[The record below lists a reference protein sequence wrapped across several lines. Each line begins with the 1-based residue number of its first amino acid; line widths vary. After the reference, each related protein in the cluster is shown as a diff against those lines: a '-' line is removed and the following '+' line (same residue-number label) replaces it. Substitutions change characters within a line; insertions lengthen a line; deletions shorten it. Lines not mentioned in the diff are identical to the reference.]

1 MSTATMTDPRQT
13 MRELTD
19 VLREGAADVD
29 ERRAISPEVSQIL
42 KDAGVFGLL
51 APQRIG
57 GAEVDPLTFFDV
69 VEQASYAD
77 GSVGWTVMI
86 GGCYATFGG
95 MLPPAAAREIYGD
108 PQKVTAGAF
117 RPNGVAVEVD
127 GGYRVTGRWPQ
138 GSGACHADWFL
149 GGAVIVRDGEPVMGP
164 AGVPMMRELW
174 FPADEVEIIDTWTT
188 TGLRGTASH
197 DYAVED
203 VFVPAERS
211 CWFMEPPT
219 EPGPLYQMAPI
230 AMFATFI
237 SAVPLGIARHALD
250 EFVALSQ
257 RKVPVLSQDVLADK
271 PVANTKLGRAKA
283 LVESGHGYVRDCWRS
298 SGPRSAT
305 AIARP
310 WPIAARCGWPP
321 RTPGRPPSRPS
332 SCSTAR
338 PAPTRS
344 TRPARSTVAC
354 ATPGPR
360 CSTSARRRSTTR
372 WPAASPQAGSRA
384 RWPATGSWTTAARA
398 SPEAPGFTARHVKPL
413 TTTSTAACDTAR
425 SSDPGAERLRR
436 PG

>member
-1 MSTATMTDPRQT
+1 MSTATMTDPVQT
-13 MRELTD
+13 MRNLTD
-19 VLREGAADVD
+19 VLRQGAADLD
-29 ERRAISPEVSQIL
+29 ARRAISPEVSQVL

-51 APQRIG
+51 APRRIG

-95 MLPPAAAREIYGD
+95 MLPPVAAREIYGD
-108 PQKVTAGAF
+108 PEKVTAGAF

-164 AGVPMMRELW
+164 AGAPVMRELW
-174 FPADEVEIIDTWTT
+174 FPAEEVQIIDTWTT

-250 EFVALSQ
+250 EFVSLSQ
-257 RKVPVLSQDVLADK
+257 SKVPVLSQDVRADK

-283 LVESGHGYVRDCWRS
+283 LIGSGHAYVRGSLAEQWAGVSDGHRPTMADRGVLWLAAAHA
-298 SGPRSAT
+298 GQT
-305 AIARP
+305 ALEAIELLYG
-310 WPIAARCGWPP
+310 AAG
-321 RTPGRPPSRPS
+321 
-332 SCSTAR
+332 AD
-338 PAPTRS
+338 AVY
-344 TRPARSTVAC
+344 A
-354 ATPGPR
+354 
-360 CSTSARRRSTTR
+360 TSALDRCLRDARTAVQHICT
-372 WPAASPQAGSRA
+372 QEVNYEVAGR
-384 RWPATGSWTTAARA
+384 
-398 SPEAPGFTARHVKPL
+398 L
-413 TTTSTAACDTAR
+413 TSGRVEGTM
-425 SSDPGAERLRR
+425 SSHWIMDYRGEGVA
-436 PG
+436 